1 MTVVSSSPVVGAG
14 NHEQYELFE
23 EALDIAVEDRIN
35 AAANGSGTGTLS
47 ALTDVGAP
55 ELCHITGPRLAA
67 SGGGGGPW
75 PGTRS

>member
-1 MTVVSSSPVVGAG
+1 MTAVSSSRVVGAG
-14 NHEQYELFE
+14 HHEQYELFE
-23 EALDIAVEDRIN
+23 EALDIAVEDRTT

-55 ELCHITGPRLAA
+55 ELCHISDLRLAA

-75 PGTRS
+75 SGTRS